1 MLLLLGGC
9 ASGGRKPGTVPL
21 NRNPSLYAFT
31 LQNEGSGFFQQGRYQ
46 EALERFK
53 KAESIQ
59 PGNATVHNMIG
70 LCYMRLDQLD
80 QALASF
86 SQALS
91 LAPAFTNARN
101 NRGAVYMALEQY
113 QLAEVDFAA
122 VLGDSTYPHRWQAF
136 FNLGMVYLQR
146 GQLGAAE
153 ENLRRAATAPLP
165 VFDAFLRLADIAR
178 ELGKQREAESWLME
192 ARLKFPERVEASLQL
207 GMLLAE
213 LGREDEARRYLE
225 EVISSDASSELAEQA
240 RTLLTALGNG

>member
-9 ASGGRKPGTVPL
+9 ASGGRKPNTTPL

-46 EALERFK
+46 EALERFQ

-86 SQALS
+86 GMALT

-101 NRGAVYMALEQY
+101 NRGAVYMAMEQY

-153 ENLRRAATAPLP
+153 DNLRRAATAPLP
-165 VFDAFLRLADIAR
+165 VFDAFLRLADIAH
-178 ELGKQREAESWLME
+178 ELGKQREAESWLIE
-192 ARLKFPERVEASLQL
+192 ARLKFR
-207 GMLLAE
+207 G
-213 LGREDEARRYLE
+213 
-225 EVISSDASSELAEQA
+225 
-240 RTLLTALGNG
+240 